1 MTHGR
6 TALNTAQL
14 VTASLLALLLGACG
28 QPAEPEPVAAPPA
41 AATAPTTE
49 VSPAPVAEVTAT
61 PAPAAG
67 NVAEPMAAATAPA
80 AEPAPAATAPA
91 AAAPADAPP
100 AAATEVAAMATG
112 GDVVKGW
119 KTWRAAACERCHGP
133 AQEGM
138 VGPSLIASLKTL
150 SKDDFK
156 KAVLEGRIAL
166 GMPGHPFLADKIDDL
181 YAYLKGRSDGSVAN
195 VRPDGA

>member
-1 MTHGR
+1 MK
-6 TALNTAQL
+6 TAQL

-41 AATAPTTE
+41 APTAPITE
-49 VSPAPVAEVTAT
+49 VSPAPIAEVTAT
-61 PAPAAG
+61 PAAAE
-67 NVAEPMAAATAPA
+67 AAPA
-80 AEPAPAATAPA
+80 APASEPAPAAV
-91 AAAPADAPP
+91 AAPAPAEAPA
-100 AAATEVAAMATG
+100 AAATEVAAAATG

-119 KTWRAAACERCHGP
+119 KAWRAAACERCHGP

-150 SKDDFK
+150 SKDDFD

>member
-1 MTHGR
+1 MK
-6 TALNTAQL
+6 TAQL
-14 VTASLLALLLGACG
+14 VSASLLAMLLGACG
-28 QPAEPEPVAAPPA
+28 QPTEPEPVAAPPA
-41 AATAPTTE
+41 AASAPVTE

-61 PAPAAG
+61 PAPAAA
-67 NVAEPMAAATAPA
+67 VTAP
-80 AEPAPAATAPA
+80 EPAPAAAQAPA
-91 AAAPADAPP
+91 AAPAPAPVPAPAP
-100 AAATEVAAMATG
+100 AAAATEVAAAAGG

-119 KTWRAAACERCHGP
+119 KAWRAAACERCHGP

-138 VGPSLIASLKTL
+138 VGPSLITSLKTL

-181 YAYLKGRSDGSVAN
+181 YAYLKGRSDGSIAN
-195 VRPDGA
+195 VRPEGA

>member
-1 MTHGR
+1 MK
-6 TALNTAQL
+6 TAQL

-41 AATAPTTE
+41 APTTPITE
-49 VSPAPVAEVTAT
+49 VNPAPVAEVTAT
-61 PAPAAG
+61 PAPA
-67 NVAEPMAAATAPA
+67 EAAPTAVV
-80 AEPAPAATAPA
+80 PAPAPDPAPATAA
-91 AAAPADAPP
+91 AAAPAAVEAPA
-100 AAATEVAAMATG
+100 AAATEVAAAAAG

-119 KTWRAAACERCHGP
+119 KAWRAAACERCHGP

-150 SKDDFK
+150 SKDDFNT
-156 KAVLEGRIAL
+156 AVIEGRIAL

>member
-1 MTHGR
+1 LKTTR
-6 TALNTAQL
+6 LF
-14 VTASLLALLLGACG
+14 TASLLALLLGACG
-28 QPAEPEPVAAPPA
+28 QPAEPEAVAPPP
-41 AATAPTTE
+41 APASAPAIE
-49 VSPAPVAEVTAT
+49 VSPAPIAEVTAT
-61 PAPAAG
+61 PAPAA
-67 NVAEPMAAATAPA
+67 AAPAPEPAAATAPA
-80 AEPAPAATAPA
+80 PAEAPAT
-91 AAAPADAPP
+91 
-100 AAATEVAAMATG
+100 AATDVAATATG

-119 KTWRAAACERCHGP
+119 KAWRAAACERCHGP

-138 VGPSLIASLKTL
+138 VGPSLITSLKTL

-156 KAVLEGRIAL
+156 KSVLEGRIAL

>member
-1 MTHGR
+1 MK
-6 TALNTAQL
+6 TAHLF
-14 VTASLLALLLGACG
+14 TASLLALLLGACG
-28 QPAEPEPVAAPPA
+28 QPAEPEPVAAPPSA
-41 AATAPTTE
+41 AATTPPIE
-49 VSPAPVAEVTAT
+49 ISPAPVAEVVAT
-61 PAPAAG
+61 PAPAAA
-67 NVAEPMAAATAPA
+67 VAAPVPAEAPA
-80 AEPAPAATAPA
+80 
-91 AAAPADAPP
+91 
-100 AAATEVAAMATG
+100 AAATEVAAATAG
-112 GDVVKGW
+112 GDVIKGW
-119 KTWRAAACERCHGP
+119 KAWRAAACERCHGP

-150 SKDDFK
+150 SKDDFN

>member
-67 NVAEPMAAATAPA
+67 NVAEPMAATTAPA
-80 AEPAPAATAPA
+80 AEPAPAAAAPSP
-91 AAAPADAPP
+91 AAPAP

-119 KTWRAAACERCHGP
+119 KAWRAAACERCHGP

-138 VGPSLIASLKTL
+138 VGPSLITSLKTL

>member
-1 MTHGR
+1 M
-6 TALNTAQL
+6 
-14 VTASLLALLLGACG
+14 AS
-28 QPAEPEPVAAPPA
+28 
-41 AATAPTTE
+41 
-49 VSPAPVAEVTAT
+49 
-61 PAPAAG
+61 
-67 NVAEPMAAATAPA
+67 
-80 AEPAPAATAPA
+80 
-91 AAAPADAPP
+91 
-100 AAATEVAAMATG
+100 G

-119 KTWRAAACERCHGP
+119 KAWRAAACERCHGP

-138 VGPSLIASLKTL
+138 VGPSLITSLKTL

>member
-1 MTHGR
+1 MK
-6 TALNTAQL
+6 TAQL

-41 AATAPTTE
+41 ATTAPVTE

-67 NVAEPMAAATAPA
+67 VPA
-80 AEPAPAATAPA
+80 AEPAPAAAPAPAPAEAPA
-91 AAAPADAPP
+91 AAATDV
-100 AAATEVAAMATG
+100 ATTATG

-119 KTWRAAACERCHGP
+119 KAWRAAACERCHGP

-138 VGPSLIASLKTL
+138 VGPSLITSLKTL

-156 KAVLEGRIAL
+156 KVVLEGRIAL

-181 YAYLKGRSDGSVAN
+181 YAYLKGRSDGSVAT

>member
-1 MTHGR
+1 M
-6 TALNTAQL
+6 NTAQL

-91 AAAPADAPP
+91 AAAPADTPP

-119 KTWRAAACERCHGP
+119 KAWRAAACERCHGP

-138 VGPSLIASLKTL
+138 VGPSLITSLKTL